1 MSKPLT
7 TALAQFAAATTGR
20 NITKAA
26 YVAVTAGVLSMV
38 LLTDKRADEAHDS
51 VSGLLWTC
59 LAYFVFEGLSGCT
72 LVIRKGTQGDCRYF
86 IAAGEVELDLPG
98 KTVQLGEGA
107 FFGEMALLGNNLRGA
122 NVSTTKVSRLLVL
135 DLVDFRV
142 LMAASR
148 SRQDHR
154 RRGETARTR

>member
-86 IAAGEVELDLPG
+86 IAAGEVELDLPRRCNSA
-98 KTVQLGEGA
+98 KAPSSARWHCSATICA
-107 FFGEMALLGNNLRGA
+107 APTSRPRKCRGFWC
-122 NVSTTKVSRLLVL
+122 STSSTS
-135 DLVDFRV
+135 
-142 LMAASR
+142 AC
-148 SRQDHR
+148 
-154 RRGETARTR
+154 